1 MGDRNDRHTS
11 RTDRIVPDLLAAGIH
26 IADRRSG
33 HPYSAGHWSGVRDSA
48 LDICEKGESQRV
60 SPRPGDF
67 EIW

>member
-11 RTDRIVPDLLAAGIH
+11 RTDRIVPDLLAAGVH

-33 HPYSAGHWSGVRDSA
+33 HPYSAGHRSGVRCGA
-48 LDICEKGESQRV
+48 LDICETGEGEELSL
-60 SPRPGDF
+60 RPGDF